1 MSRLRRLPRR
11 PWKLSAQL
19 VAAMTAVVVL
29 SVIIMIGGMALYYL
43 ILDKVLRL
51 QMPPQALAAYHAIE
65 ANKLPQ
71 PADFQVLL
79 DVHKGLETQ
88 LSLMAP
94 WPSAARW
101 R

>member
-65 ANKLPQ
+65 ATRFHSP
-71 PADFQVLL
+71 PISRFCWTSIRD
-79 DVHKGLETQ
+79 
-88 LSLMAP
+88 
-94 WPSAARW
+94 W
-101 R
+101 RRS